1 MNKSNLLLNN
11 SLDDFL
17 KSKNYVEDNLLKEIQ
32 TVRNT
37 EGGGWAGHFV
47 DSGCLTENEL
57 LRLII
62 EETGLPY
69 IPILGI
75 TPHEDLLNEFTMDFM
90 KAFECFPVDKIGHIL
105 TIATP
110 NPFQQELLRSRNTTD
125 CKIKLFVCR
134 VSEWREKIRI
144 LIQSK
149 KDN

>member
-11 SLDDFL
+11 SLNDFL
-17 KSKNYVEDNLLKEIQ
+17 KSKNYLENNMLKEIQ
-32 TVRNT
+32 RVRND
-37 EGGGWAGHFV
+37 EGGGWAGHLV

-69 IPILGI
+69 IPILGV
-75 TPHEDLLNEFTMDFM
+75 TPPDQLLNEFTFDFM

-110 NPFQQELLRSRNTTD
+110 NPFQQELIRSRQTAN
-125 CKIKLFVCR
+125 CEIELFVCR
-134 VSEWREKIRI
+134 VSEWREKIR
-144 LIQSK
+144 LVTQK
-149 KDN
+149 NN

>member
-1 MNKSNLLLNN
+1 MHKSNILLSNT
-11 SLDDFL
+11 LDSFL
-17 KSKNYVEDNLLKEIQ
+17 KSKKYVEENQLKEIRS
-32 TVRNT
+32 VRNT

-75 TPHEDLLNEFTMDFM
+75 THHEDLLNEFTFDFM

-144 LIQSK
+144 MTQSK
-149 KDN
+149 NN

>member
-11 SLDDFL
+11 SLNDFL
-17 KSKNYVEDNLLKEIQ
+17 KSKNYLENNMLKEIQ
-32 TVRNT
+32 RVRND

-69 IPILGI
+69 IPILGV
-75 TPHEDLLNEFTMDFM
+75 TPPDQLLNEFTFDFM

-110 NPFQQELLRSRNTTD
+110 NPFQQELIRSRQTAN
-125 CKIKLFVCR
+125 CEIELFVCR
-134 VSEWREKIRI
+134 VSEWREKIR
-144 LIQSK
+144 LVTQK
-149 KDN
+149 NN

>member
-1 MNKSNLLLNN
+1 MNKPNLLLNN
-11 SLDDFL
+11 TLDALL
-17 KSKNYVEDNLLKEIQ
+17 KSKKYVEDNQLKEIQ
-32 TVRNT
+32 NVRNA

-75 TPHEDLLNEFTMDFM
+75 SPHEDLLNEFTFDFM
-90 KAFECFPVDKIGHIL
+90 KAFECFPIDKIGHVL

-110 NPFQQELLRSRNTTD
+110 NPFQPELLRSRNTAD

-134 VSEWREKIRI
+134 VSEWREKIR
-144 LIQSK
+144 LMTQSK
-149 KDN
+149 NN

>member
-32 TVRNT
+32 SVRNV

-69 IPILGI
+69 IPILGV
-75 TPHEDLLNEFTMDFM
+75 TPPDQLLSEFTFDFM

-110 NPFQQELLRSRNTTD
+110 NPFQQELIRSRQTND
-125 CKIKLFVCR
+125 CEIELFVCR
-134 VSEWREKIRI
+134 VSEWREKIR
-144 LIQSK
+144 LVTQ

>member
-11 SLDDFL
+11 TLDNFL
-17 KSKNYVEDNLLKEIQ
+17 KNKNYVEDNMLKEIQ
-32 TVRNT
+32 RARNN

-69 IPILGI
+69 IPILGV
-75 TPHEDLLNEFTMDFM
+75 TPPEHLLNEFTFDFM

-110 NPFQQELLRSRNTTD
+110 NPFQQELIRSRQTSD
-125 CKIKLFVCR
+125 CEIELYVCR
-134 VSEWREKIRI
+134 VSEWREKIR
-144 LIQSK
+144 LVTQ
-149 KDN
+149 NNN